1 MWCSAIGCI
10 VTLILS
16 LLAAPLAADAQPPAK
31 VPRIGVLSLPP
42 PGPLLD
48 EFRHELRELG
58 WVEGQNI
65 VIEERGAGGKHERLP
80 ALAAD
85 LVQLQVDVIL
95 TITTPAALAAKNVT
109 TTIPIVMAGV
119 ANPVELGLVA
129 SLARPG
135 GNVTGITHFPGPAFH
150 GKGLE
155 LLKEAVPE
163 LSRVAVLF
171 DASGGM
177 ASLRLD
183 LEAQQVV
190 ARVLEIT
197 LFPLDV
203 RTLDELTGAFVTIT
217 RERAGGLFVFPMGIL
232 REHEKRIVDFAV
244 THGLPTMFEDA
255 VSVQAGG
262 LMSYY
267 TNWSEV
273 RRRAASYVDRILKGA
288 KPADLPVE
296 RPMRFELVIN
306 LKTAKALGLTIPPS
320 LLFQADKVIQ

>member
-1 MWCSAIGCI
+1 MWCSALGCI

-80 ALAAD
+80 DLAAD

-109 TTIPIVMAGV
+109 TTIPIVMAAV

-129 SLARPG
+129 SLAQPG
-135 GNVTGITHFPGPAFH
+135 GNVTGLTHFPGPEFY

-183 LEAQQVV
+183 LEAQQAV

-203 RTLDELTGAFVTIT
+203 RTLDELTRAFVTIT
-217 RERAGGLFVFPMGIL
+217 RERAGGLFIFPTGIL

-244 THGLPTMFEDA
+244 TNGLPTMFEDA

-267 TNWSEV
+267 TNWSEL

-288 KPADLPVE
+288 KPANLPVE